1 MDVIDR
7 DRREQSDFET
17 SRQFRTSDLYLGKS
31 AITWAYDNPE
41 ALVMSPSVEEDEDW
55 GISFRRG
62 FAANWETKEI

>member
-1 MDVIDR
+1 MDFIDR

-41 ALVMSPSVEEDEDW
+41 ALVMSPPVEEDED
-55 GISFRRG
+55 
-62 FAANWETKEI
+62 